1 MTRQQEPAS
10 GSRVQRALAT
20 MAVAVIGLSALAIV
34 VLLICQASG
43 VPASAFSSGIL
54 QLVGLLPLPG
64 LTIGLLL
71 IIAVIVVSA
80 TNRARAGRG

>member
-1 MTRQQEPAS
+1 VPRPEEP
-10 GSRVQRALAT
+10 GSRLQRALAV
-20 MAVAVIGLSALAIV
+20 MAVTVIGLSAVAIV

-71 IIAVIVVSA
+71 VIALIVVNVVARS
-80 TNRARAGRG
+80 RAARR

>member
-1 MTRQQEPAS
+1 
-10 GSRVQRALAT
+10 
-20 MAVAVIGLSALAIV
+20 MAITVIGLSAVAIV

-43 VPASAFSSGIL
+43 VPASAFSSGVL

-71 IIAVIVVSA
+71 VIVLIVVNVA
-80 TNRARAGRG
+80 GRARSARR

>member
-1 MTRQQEPAS
+1 
-10 GSRVQRALAT
+10 
-20 MAVAVIGLSALAIV
+20 MAVTVIGLSAAAIV

-71 IIAVIVVSA
+71 VIALIIVNVVARS
-80 TNRARAGRG
+80 RAARH

>member
-1 MTRQQEPAS
+1 
-10 GSRVQRALAT
+10 
-20 MAVAVIGLSALAIV
+20 MAVTVIGLSALAIV

-43 VPASAFSSGIL
+43 VPASAFSGGIL

-71 IIAVIVVSA
+71 VITLIIVNVTARS
-80 TNRARAGRG
+80 RAARR

>member
-1 MTRQQEPAS
+1 MPRPEEP
-10 GSRVQRALAT
+10 GSRLQRAFAV
-20 MAVAVIGLSALAIV
+20 MAVTVIGLSAAAIV

-71 IIAVIVVSA
+71 VIALIIVNVVARS
-80 TNRARAGRG
+80 RAARR

>member
-1 MTRQQEPAS
+1 
-10 GSRVQRALAT
+10 
-20 MAVAVIGLSALAIV
+20 
-34 VLLICQASG
+34 

-71 IIAVIVVSA
+71 VIALVIVNVAARS
-80 TNRARAGRG
+80 RAARH